1 MAAKFVLL
9 QCQIVVNGV
18 NFSDH
23 TDNVEVVLSKK
34 SVETTSFSGGG
45 FEQIQGLREDY
56 FTLNFQQDFS
66 AAEVDATLYPLY
78 NNGNEFLVTVNPTTG
93 VNSPTNPQYSGTC
106 ILLDYTPL
114 TGKVGSLSSTKVKFA
129 AQRTGIV
136 RATS

>member
-1 MAAKFVLL
+1 MAAKFVLMT
-9 QCQIVVNGV
+9 CQIVVNGV

-23 TDNVEVVLSKK
+23 VDNVEVVLSKK

-45 FEQIQGLREDY
+45 FEQVQGLREDY
-56 FTLNFQQDFS
+56 FTINFQQDFS

-78 NNGNEFLVTVNPTTG
+78 NNGNEFVVTVNPTTG
-93 VNSPTNPQYSGTC
+93 GNSATNPAYQGTC

-114 TGKVGSLSSTKVKFA
+114 TGKVGTLSATKVKLP

-136 RATS
+136 RLTS